1 MTLDMRLR
9 RLELSQQAPD
19 CLTCAAPT
27 IIRFYTPGDPPLLPL
42 DTCLVCGRPLSATHG
57 EVFLPE
63 NERRDTWNDG

>member
-27 IIRFYTPGDPPLLPL
+27 IIRFYTPGDRICSIKGGEEGPRQGWRG
-42 DTCLVCGRPLSATHG
+42 VCGRVG
-57 EVFLPE
+57 G
-63 NERRDTWNDG
+63 ERRDDARTRDAR